1 MSSLSLNTMMNT
13 SEILGMETL
22 TNLTS
27 DNDIILTNN
36 SSDSQDSL
44 GNFLYSLE
52 DLVSPFTLLVVGS
65 GVFFS
70 LLISLGFCLVCR

>member
-1 MSSLSLNTMMNT
+1 MNT
-13 SEILGMETL
+13 SEILTEDIL

-27 DNDIILTNN
+27 EHDIILTNN
-36 SSDSQDSL
+36 STDSQDSL

-52 DLVSPFTLLVVGS
+52 DFVSPFTLLVVGS

-70 LLISLGFCLVCR
+70 LLLSLGFCIVCR

>member
-1 MSSLSLNTMMNT
+1 MMNT
-13 SEILGMETL
+13 SEVLGEETTV

-27 DNDIILTNN
+27 DNDISLTDN
-36 SSDSQDSL
+36 STDSQDSL

-65 GVFFS
+65 GIFFS
-70 LLISLGFCLVCR
+70 LLLSLGFCLVCR